1 MLTFTSQITR
11 HSLSTGYRCNQ
22 RTVSSLVLFLAAYSS
37 GVQAQIP
44 AEVPFIHSP
53 NAGGYAQCSPPV
65 SCGFADCTGAA
76 GTGFDSGVYS
86 PASTVWAAHLVA
98 ISAATE
104 RTPPYSASLSVGGLN
119 PFAILPFGTVTH
131 TTPGISFSQ
140 HIRGFVSA
148 SQVQIAGANV
158 VTSFISSIG
167 ALDPN
172 VAQNSAVTPTPQ
184 VEAAAT
190 SPALSSFSC
199 SSGSI
204 TGSGS
209 DSCTVKL
216 TKPAAK
222 GGQRVTLASNN
233 AAVTVPHTVTVPAN
247 ATSTQLTATVS
258 SVTSEHKVTMTASAG
273 GVSKNFTLQLNAA
286 VPKLTIEPT
295 SLSFGNVTMDTAST
309 LPVTLASTGTAPVKV
324 NSGTLT
330 GTGFTMSGVTFPVT
344 LYPGLAVKV
353 EVRFVPIVT
362 KSATGQLTIQS
373 SSSTNPKVVV
383 ALSGTGEN
391 VQHEV
396 TLSWKAPSSSAS
408 PRVAGY
414 NIYRLTAGNSAYQL
428 LNSSVDTQETYVDQ
442 TVQAGVTY
450 GYIVESVDSVGVE
463 SAPSNE
469 AVATIP

>member
-11 HSLSTGYRCNQ
+11 HTLSTGYRCNQ

-44 AEVPFIHSP
+44 AEVSFIHSP

-65 SCGFADCTGAA
+65 SCATGPALGWPVSGLVGDTGSAGRAFA
-76 GTGFDSGVYS
+76 SSMYS
-86 PASTVWAAHLVA
+86 PATRVWAGQLVA
-98 ISAATE
+98 IST
-104 RTPPYSASLSVGGLN
+104 
-119 PFAILPFGTVTH
+119 
-131 TTPGISFSQ
+131 
-140 HIRGFVSA
+140 
-148 SQVQIAGANV
+148 
-158 VTSFISSIG
+158 TSFISSIG
-167 ALDPN
+167 ALSPN
-172 VAQNSAVTPTPQ
+172 VAQNSAGTPTPQ

-222 GGQRVTLASNN
+222 GGQRVTLTSNN
-233 AAVTVPHTVTVPAN
+233 TAVSVPRSVTVPAN
-247 ATSTQLTATVS
+247 ATSARLTASVS

-286 VPKLTIEPT
+286 VPKLTIEPA
-295 SLSFGNVTMDTAST
+295 SLSFGSVTMDTAST

-344 LYPGLAVKV
+344 LDPGLAVKV

-373 SSSTNPKVVV
+373 TSSTNPKVVV
-383 ALSGTGEN
+383 GLSGTGEN

-396 TLSWKAPSSSAS
+396 TLSWEAPSSSAS
-408 PRVAGY
+408 PRVVGY

-428 LNSSVDTQETYVDQ
+428 LNSSVDTQETYVDWA
-442 TVQAGVTY
+442 VQAGVTY